1 MKISKSRIK
10 EMIKEEL
17 ESYMKEQDLEKV
29 AIPSNVKRFMNRF
42 IDVVDDGKLNRQKQ
56 KAILYKVV
64 KGLGISPQELQMYVQ
79 KVKKGL

>member
-1 MKISKSRIK
+1 
-10 EMIKEEL
+10 MIKEEL